1 MTATRRRDRLTRAQA
16 RRAIL
21 GVIAYARQLALA
33 RRRDAGGNLG
43 RPHPDHQDRLG
54 EAFLALCEAAQT
66 FEPSRGL
73 AFTTHATFAM
83 RSRFSH
89 YARTRNRTGM
99 TYVAEGVKYPCRPN
113 TDVFADAEHVALA
126 APATYDPEPDES
138 AEFWRRVRRH
148 IPDRLDYL
156 MLRAV
161 YAHGLTQKQVGEALG
176 ISRTRV
182 KQRIER
188 TVERL
193 RARAGEFEGFR

>member
-1 MTATRRRDRLTRAQA
+1 MTTAARRRDRLTRAEA

-21 GVIAYARQLALA
+21 GVIAYARQM
-33 RRRDAGGNLG
+33 AGGG
-43 RPHPDHQDRLG
+43 RARHDFDDRLG
-54 EAFLALCEAAQT
+54 EAFLALCEAGQT

-73 AFTTHATFAM
+73 AFTTHANFQM

-89 YARTRNRTGM
+89 MARKRVRAGM
-99 TYVAEGVKYPCRPN
+99 TYVTEGVHYPCRPL
-113 TDVFADAEHVALA
+113 TDVFAEDEHAALA
-126 APATYDPEPDES
+126 APTTTDPPPDES

-161 YAHGLTQKQVGEALG
+161 YAHGLTQQQVGEAIG

-182 KQRIER
+182 KQRMDR
-188 TVERL
+188 TLTRL
-193 RARAGEFEGFR
+193 RMRSAEFEGFR